1 MRKKGGIFVYLR
13 IDRDEPY
20 PHLEVTR
27 LVRKDGAHYFGPYP
41 VTRALRETLRLINRH
56 FHLRTSSAH
65 DPRQYKR
72 PCLLCRIGNLPDP
85 AHCDIPQEQYRQ
97 QVEDAVSFLEGKK
110 SELLASLKGRMA
122 RAAAELRFE
131 EAARLRDRIGAVER
145 TPEPRKVEHDMPIDE
160 GGIGP
165 HLEDDMSR
173 LLERLRHRLQL
184 SRVPNRIECFDVSHL
199 VGEMT
204 VASRVAMTEGK
215 LDRNRY
221 RRYRIRT
228 AGRGDDCAALFE
240 AVSRRLRKGLEENDL
255 PDLIVLDGGKPQL
268 SAGLAALQ
276 ALGVADVDIVA
287 LAKTRTVEPEMPGE
301 GPVKVPERIYIPE
314 KTAPV
319 VLPHTS
325 PEMLLLV
332 RLRDEAHRFAVT
344 YQDKLSHKERLR
356 SELDAIPG
364 VGEKR
369 KRALLRRFGS
379 VEEISKA
386 GVEEISKTEGMGLET
401 ARTVYAFFH
410 DVVPDRETEKDGS

>member
-27 LVRKDGAHYFGPYP
+27 LVRKDGALYFGPYP
-41 VTRALRETLRLINRH
+41 VTRALHETLRLINRH
-56 FHLRTSSAH
+56 FHLRTSSDH
-65 DPRQYKR
+65 DPRQHKR
-72 PCLLCRIGNLPDP
+72 PCLLCRISRLPDP
-85 AHCDIPQEQYRQ
+85 APCDIPQEQYRE
-97 QVEDAVSFLEGKK
+97 QVEDAVSFLEGRK
-110 SELLASLKGRMA
+110 SELLASLKERMA
-122 RAAAELRFE
+122 REAAELRFE

-145 TPEPRKVEHDMPIDE
+145 TPEPRKVESDLLSIDE
-160 GGIGP
+160 DGIGP

-184 SRVPNRIECFDVSHL
+184 SRAPNRIECFDVSHL

-204 VASRVAMTEGK
+204 VASRVAMMEGK
-215 LDRNRY
+215 LDRDRY

-301 GPVKVPERIYIPE
+301 GPVKVSERIYIPE

-332 RLRDEAHRFAVT
+332 RLRDEAHRFA
-344 YQDKLSHKERLR
+344 
-356 SELDAIPG
+356 
-364 VGEKR
+364 
-369 KRALLRRFGS
+369 
-379 VEEISKA
+379 
-386 GVEEISKTEGMGLET
+386 
-401 ARTVYAFFH
+401 
-410 DVVPDRETEKDGS
+410 